1 MITLLAAMTI
11 SLKQQIRLSSA
22 VLLLLAALPLHAG
35 APVNVERALELK
47 VAAIGTR
54 SARARQIPAFSIDTR
69 TGLELSPQ
77 DRVLA
82 EQPTLPKSITAKMAN
97 SISWIHITGY
107 GWLLIPRAW
116 SVVDGGVGADGSMV
130 LVAQSKT
137 GGSWLEYTDAGQC
150 VGCAIGAARC
160 FYPQAQAQAIEFEFD
175 TTICEQATVQ
185 NSSAKRLPALQYQ
198 SRTSKAERVQT
209 LRNYHDSDGIRYQ
222 QLTLH
227 QPSLPNAGS
236 NAEVNLKQSALG
248 VFFKNVW
255 VAED

>member
-1 MITLLAAMTI
+1 MTI
-11 SLKQQIRLSSA
+11 SLKQLTTFLWPTFLLCA
-22 VLLLLAALPLHAG
+22 VFSLHAG
-35 APVNVERALELK
+35 APINVERAVELK
-47 VAAIGTR
+47 VTAIGTR
-54 SARARQIPAFSIDTR
+54 LALAQQIPAFSIDTR

-82 EQPTLPKSITAKMAN
+82 ELPVLPKTITAKMAA

-130 LVAQSKT
+130 LVAQAKS
-137 GGSWLEYTDAGQC
+137 GGAWLEYTDAGQC
-150 VGCAIGAARC
+150 VGCAINAAHC
-160 FYPQAQAQAIEFEFD
+160 FYPQAQSQAIEFEFEL
-175 TTICEQATVQ
+175 THCEQAMQ
-185 NSSAKRLPALQYQ
+185 NSSAKRLPPLQYQ
-198 SRTSKAERVQT
+198 ARTSKAERVQT

-236 NAEVNLKQSALG
+236 NAEVDLKQGALG
-248 VFFKNVW
+248 VFFRRIW
-255 VAED
+255 VASD